1 MLRPIPSREAD
12 YSRGGAGPQRIR
24 AMRPDRLLPA
34 FQPPTRSRACARETS
49 PRKRGSKSGT
59 GSPLQGELGIVRGGR
74 SEPMLRSP
82 TQPSRPKMPAEGLIV
97 VPSDFDPEQTMNR
110 LEAEVR
116 ARGMTVFAR
125 IDHSAGAR
133 SVVRPLRPAEV
144 LIFGNPR
151 DSALLMQA
159 VQQIGIDLPLRVL
172 VYLDSDGNAWIAYYS
187 PSWLAQRHGLP
198 AQMTPSVSALT
209 TMLEA
214 VAAKVARLPSR

>member
-1 MLRPIPSREAD
+1 MLHATERKQVSRDPFARSNESLPSSGYRSAMLRRA
-12 YSRGGAGPQRIR
+12 PQ
-24 AMRPDRLLPA
+24 
-34 FQPPTRSRACARETS
+34 S
-49 PRKRGSKSGT
+49 
-59 GSPLQGELGIVRGGR
+59 
-74 SEPMLRSP
+74 
-82 TQPSRPKMPAEGLIV
+82 SRPKMPAEGLIV
-97 VPSDFDPEQTMNR
+97 VASDFDPEQTMNR

-133 SVVRPLRPAEV
+133 SVVGPLRRAEV

-151 DSALLMQA
+151 DSALLVQA
-159 VQQIGIDLPLRVL
+159 GQQIGIDLPLRVL
-172 VYLDSDGNAWIAYYS
+172 VYVDSDGNSWIAYYS

-214 VAAKVARLPSR
+214 VAAKVARLPSRSL

>member
-1 MLRPIPSREAD
+1 MTTAGCLTWKPGTPRLDRLPLLAHLIRTIPDCPETKRLQHRTGCPFFPRPV
-12 YSRGGAGPQRIR
+12 IR
-24 AMRPDRLLPA
+24 AGLSARRAP
-34 FQPPTRSRACARETS
+34 QSSRA
-49 PRKRGSKSGT
+49 
-59 GSPLQGELGIVRGGR
+59 
-74 SEPMLRSP
+74 
-82 TQPSRPKMPAEGLIV
+82 KMPAEGLIV

-133 SVVRPLRPAEV
+133 SDIRPLRRTEV

-151 DSALLMQA
+151 DSALLVQA
-159 VQQIGIDLPLRVL
+159 DQQIGIDLPLRVL
-172 VYLDSDGNAWIAYYS
+172 VYVDSDGNTWIAYYS
-187 PSWLAQRHGLP
+187 PSWLAQRHGLA

>member
-12 YSRGGAGPQRIR
+12 YSHGGHGPQRKLP
-24 AMRPDRLLPA
+24 RPQKQAKYRSPHPLARL
-34 FQPPTRSRACARETS
+34 RSR
-49 PRKRGSKSGT
+49 
-59 GSPLQGELGIVRGGR
+59 SPLQGELGIVRGSR

-151 DSALLMQA
+151 DSALLVQA
-159 VQQIGIDLPLRVL
+159 DQRIGIDLPLRVL

>member
-1 MLRPIPSREAD
+1 MAAQGRNARYRAHARERSPPPGPREA
-12 YSRGGAGPQRIR
+12 
-24 AMRPDRLLPA
+24 RPRDKL
-34 FQPPTRSRACARETS
+34 Q
-49 PRKRGSKSGT
+49 RGSSRGT
-59 GSPLQGELGIVRGGR
+59 GSPLQRELGIVHGNR
-74 SEPMLRSP
+74 SEPMLASP

-97 VPSDFDPEQTMNR
+97 VPSDFDPERTMNR

-151 DSALLMQA
+151 DSALLVQA
-159 VQQIGIDLPLRVL
+159 DQQIGIDLPLRVL
-172 VYLDSDGNAWIAYYS
+172 VYLDGDGNAWIAYYS

-214 VAAKVARLPSR
+214 IAAKVARLPSRS

>member
-1 MLRPIPSREAD
+1 
-12 YSRGGAGPQRIR
+12 
-24 AMRPDRLLPA
+24 
-34 FQPPTRSRACARETS
+34 
-49 PRKRGSKSGT
+49 
-59 GSPLQGELGIVRGGR
+59 
-74 SEPMLRSP
+74 
-82 TQPSRPKMPAEGLIV
+82 MPAEGLIV

-133 SVVRPLRPAEV
+133 SEVRPVRRAEV

-151 DSALLMQA
+151 DSALLVQA
-159 VQQIGIDLPLRVL
+159 GQQIGIDLPLRVL
-172 VYLDSDGNAWIAYYS
+172 VYVDSDGNAWIAYYS

-214 VAAKVARLPSR
+214 VAAKVARLPSRSL